1 MAGGKQTLVV
11 GRKGSRGGG
20 FRPESRCY
28 TPGMFPRIEERRVAA
43 MRAGLLIGMLLL
55 APSIALAHAILVR
68 SYPAKHQVIDGKDVA
83 FDFHFNARVD
93 GARSTL
99 TLVTPDGK
107 RSALALAAQPSRDS
121 LAAHATG
128 LAAGEY
134 TVHWQVLS
142 SDGHI
147 TSGDVPFTV
156 RPGKE

>member
-1 MAGGKQTLVV
+1 MG
-11 GRKGSRGGG
+11 
-20 FRPESRCY
+20 
-28 TPGMFPRIEERRVAA
+28 PRRISSVRAA
-43 MRAGLLIGMLLL
+43 LLMCVLLI
-55 APSIALAHAILVR
+55 PVVALAHAILVR
-68 SYPAKHQVIDGKDVA
+68 SYPGKHQVIDGKDVA

-107 RSALALAAQPSRDS
+107 HAQLGPTSQPSLDS
-121 LAAHATG
+121 LAAHATN

-156 RPGKE
+156 RPSKE

>member
-1 MAGGKQTLVV
+1 MT
-11 GRKGSRGGG
+11 
-20 FRPESRCY
+20 RCY
-28 TPGMFPRIEERRVAA
+28 TPGMIQARRISSVRTA
-43 MRAGLLIGMLLL
+43 LLMSLLL
-55 APSIALAHAILVR
+55 LVPVVALAHAILVR
-68 SYPAKHQVIDGKDVA
+68 SYPAKHQVIDGQDVS

-99 TLVTPDGK
+99 TLVMPDGK
-107 RSALALAAQPSRDS
+107 RTRLEPTSQPTLDS
-121 LAAHATG
+121 LMAHATK

-156 RPGKE
+156 RPSKE